1 MCTLVKPSFTF
12 LHSSGEDGHTC
23 KAPLSIPV
31 PPDPLFEVA
40 AAQEGLFTTAQAN
53 ASGYSRQLL
62 RHHVLG
68 GKFVR
73 VQRGIYRFV
82 EFPAGTHEHLV
93 AAWLWS
99 EREGVLSH
107 QTALGLHELSD
118 ALPSRIHLAVPASW
132 RRRRLRH
139 PQHLELHFAAVA
151 DDERTWCGPIPTT
164 TIARTLNDCARAAL
178 SPELLRQ
185 AARQALQRGRVKVT
199 EIPAVL
205 AALAPFGGLDA

>member
-1 MCTLVKPSFTF
+1 MCTSVKPGFTF

-23 KAPLSIPV
+23 KAQLYILAQL
-31 PPDPLFEVA
+31 DPLYEVA
-40 AAQEGLFTTAQAN
+40 AAQQGLFTTAQAN

-118 ALPSRIHLAVPASW
+118 ALPSRIHLVVPASW

-139 PQHLELHFAAVA
+139 PPNLELHFAAVA
-151 DDERTWCGPIPTT
+151 DDERTWCGAIPAT

-178 SPELLRQ
+178 SPDLLRQ
-185 AARQALQRGRVKVT
+185 AARQALQRGRVLVA
-199 EIPAVL
+199 EIQAVIE
-205 AALAPFGGLDA
+205 ALAPFGGLDA